1 MLRTVAVRGRDVVT
15 TVRDT
20 AAEAMRSRR
29 DPALVAERRRVAARR
44 RLAAWS
50 LAGLVLLA
58 LGTVSALDVARGG
71 AGVATIGGLVL
82 AVGLWVYC
90 VAGSVSAARDLRTRT
105 VVARSLP
112 PAQPARAVVTG
123 AARPLMA
130 RLDAYSDALRSGIGT
145 IGVVGAAGAPRG
157 ARGARGARGSGAAGR
172 AGATPSALQAV
183 RDETLAA
190 ADAAEVRL
198 RQQASQWSAM
208 LRAAGQDPGG
218 HLASACAELRGEVA
232 AGVDEYGRLV
242 LAAAEASAAS
252 RQVAAA
258 SGAADDVPQATER
271 LTALAVGMRELID
284 RGRAT
289 R

>member
-157 ARGARGARGSGAAGR
+157 ARGARGSGAAGR